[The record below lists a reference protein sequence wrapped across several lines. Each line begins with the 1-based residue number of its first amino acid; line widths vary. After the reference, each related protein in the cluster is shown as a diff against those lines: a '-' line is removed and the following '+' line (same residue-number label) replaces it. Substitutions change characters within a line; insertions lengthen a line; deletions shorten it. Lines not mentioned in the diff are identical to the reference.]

1 MKTPIGF
8 LTVGSFI
15 KKGGNVMQVIAIDH
29 SDTAAVDNNGM
40 ILNFDT
46 LVLDL
51 QDVKVAG

>member
-8 LTVGSFI
+8 LSVGCFI
-15 KKGGNVMQVIAIDH
+15 KKGGNIMQVIAIDN
-29 SDTAAVDNNGM
+29 SDTAAVDNDGM

-51 QDVKVAG
+51 QDVKAA

>member
-8 LTVGSFI
+8 LSVGSFI
-15 KKGGNVMQVIAIDH
+15 KKGGNIMQVIAIDK

-51 QDVKVAG
+51 QDVKVA